1 MSSILPLPF
10 LTSRTS
16 VESSDDNEVEDGD
29 CLGVSFGE
37 AEMELEDD
45 EGMEESMVLA
55 RSSAGL
61 RGLTVGDMMKMP
73 MFGVWR

>member
-1 MSSILPLPF
+1 M
-10 LTSRTS
+10 
-16 VESSDDNEVEDGD
+16 EDGD

-45 EGMEESMVLA
+45 DGMEESMVLA
-55 RSSAGL
+55 RSSAGR